1 MESIATAVTPPR
13 STRLADLLAGDA
25 PPAPTLAPA
34 TEEPVTAG
42 GLVDLLLRNESA
54 LTRLLLDGRRL
65 TGTLQKLL
73 GVAALGL
80 LIHGLVVGVVAH
92 SMLAHGEGGAHQG
105 RPLLWVPLTFIGALI
120 GALAIC
126 LPSFYFYTQLSG
138 LDASFRLVTAQAVRV
153 LAKTSVLLLG
163 VAPFYAALA
172 LSAATGLLG
181 DRETTLW
188 IGLIV
193 PFVVGL
199 WGIAAVRRSFAELV
213 GILPVSHPRRGN
225 FLGRMM
231 LAWGAVYT
239 AVSLVAFARLSDAL
253 ERIF

>member
-1 MESIATAVTPPR
+1 MESIATAVTSPHP
-13 STRLADLLAGDA
+13 TRLADLLAGGT
-25 PPAPTLAPA
+25 PPSTSPPETDGL
-34 TEEPVTAG
+34 VTGG
-42 GLVDLLLRNESA
+42 GLLDLLLRNEGA
-54 LTRLLLDGRRL
+54 LNRLLLDGRRL

-92 SMLAHGEGGAHQG
+92 SMVGQRVDGFVQG
-105 RPLLWVPLTFIGALI
+105 RPLLWMPLTFVGALI
-120 GALAIC
+120 GALTIC

-172 LSAATGLLG
+172 LSSATGLLG
-181 DRETTLW
+181 DRETTVW
-188 IGLIV
+188 IGFAV

-199 WGIAAVRRSFAELV
+199 WGIAALRRSFAELV
-213 GILPVSHPRRGN
+213 GILPITHPRRGN
-225 FLGRMM
+225 FLTRMV
-231 LAWGAVYT
+231 LAWGAVYSVV
-239 AVSLVAFARLSDAL
+239 APVAFWRLGEAL
-253 ERIF
+253 GRVF